1 MHDVVVAFALG
12 PLEGA
17 LGVGSGCFGE
27 EELTDGIVKKVFAAQ
42 SFFQLWRDV
51 FSGVM
56 PDVIWLRASETRE
69 EIDANGFLKFVAF
82 NHCKQS
88 DEGNERREHV
98 GVYGR
103 LG

>member
-42 SFFQLWRDV
+42 SVFQLWRDV
-51 FSGVM
+51 SSGVL
-56 PDVIWLRASETRE
+56 PVETWHRASETRE
-69 EIDANGFLKFVAF
+69 EIDANGFVKFGAF
-82 NHCKQS
+82 DHCKQS
-88 DEGNERREHV
+88 NEGDERRKHS
-98 GVYGR
+98 GVW
-103 LG
+103 